1 MAVQALIPIGMWVY
15 RIGSALYKTRQAAV
29 AARLVQAGGKL
40 ITKLPKPKPGGR
52 PGDGAKD
59 ITPKNVN
66 TVKQVDKIV
75 GIKPGQGANVKTQ
88 ILSDSKEQVQEDKK
102 RLDDLRKKEEKNN
115 KTRSSESRRQQSQV
129 KVFPSAPPA
138 VLKDLK
144 ETNKKLAADKK
155 NKKILSSESRR
166 QQSQV
171 KEKPKAERPPATSPQ
186 PATKPRPVDKS
197 ASPGTRTPNKN
208 VRPKLRPDASTKYNT
223 VGEAQKAGQLYF
235 YDSKT
240 KEKKVAVTKEQLKKS
255 GKSLTAWTNDEI
267 KKRKTKLNKGGM
279 MAKKSGY
286 ADGGMAMVMKNGKKV
301 PAFAADGVGKMNM
314 GGMAKK
320 KPASKMMAG
329 GMAKK
334 KPAKMMGGGM
344 TKSSGYMYGGMAKK
358 KPAAKKK

>member
-1 MAVQALIPIGMWVY
+1 MAVQALIPLGLWVY

-40 ITKLPKPKPGGR
+40 VTKLPKKVKGSR

-59 ITPKNVN
+59 ITPTGVGS
-66 TVKQVDKIV
+66 VKQFDKIV
-75 GIKPGQGANVKTQ
+75 GYKPGPAGGVKTQ
-88 ILSDSKEQVQEDKK
+88 ILSDAKEQVQEDMG

-115 KTRSSESRRQQSQV
+115 KTLSSESRRQQSQV

-144 ETNKKLAADKK
+144 DTSKKLAADKK

-171 KEKPKAERPPATSPQ
+171 KEKPKAERPPATKTSPKT
-186 PATKPRPVDKS
+186 PIAAPPRP
-197 ASPGTRTPNKN
+197 ASPGTRTPNKK

-235 YDSKT
+235 YDRRSGV
-240 KEKKVAVTKEQLKKS
+240 KKVAVTKEQLKKS
-255 GKSLTAWTNDEI
+255 GKTLTEWTNDEV

-279 MAKKSGY
+279 MMKKSGY
-286 ADGGMAMVMKNGKKV
+286 AAGGMPMTMKAGKKV
-301 PAFAADGVGKMNM
+301 PSFAADGVGKMNM

-320 KPASKMMAG
+320 KPAAKMMAG

-334 KPAKMMGGGM
+334 KPSMYNKGG
-344 TKSSGYMYGGMAKK
+344 
-358 KPAAKKK
+358 AAKKKK